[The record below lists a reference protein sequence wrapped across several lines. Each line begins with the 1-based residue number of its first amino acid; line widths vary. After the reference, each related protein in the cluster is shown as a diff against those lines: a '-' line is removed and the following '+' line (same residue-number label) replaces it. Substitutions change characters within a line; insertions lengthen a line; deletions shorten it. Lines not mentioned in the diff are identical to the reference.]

1 MLGERITAGL
11 LLLLSLPFLLFAGSV
26 VSVLSRRSPLILH
39 KRVGFGGRSIWV
51 LKLRTM
57 WDQSERHRW
66 WFVERVYPSKT
77 DCAIPKLFPDPRVRN
92 AFAAFCRRFSIDEL
106 PQLWQVVVGDMALV
120 GPRPLTCFELELH
133 YGRYAAEVLTRKP
146 GVSGLWQVRGRS
158 QLTYRQRRRLD
169 LFMVRSWSPGLYFR
183 ILAATVSAVLSGRG
197 AW

>member
-1 MLGERITAGL
+1 
-11 LLLLSLPFLLFAGSV
+11 
-26 VSVLSRRSPLILH
+26 
-39 KRVGFGGRSIWV
+39 
-51 LKLRTM
+51 M